1 MITNDVPT
9 PDGPQDAGGPD
20 SVEDDASALSA
31 AESVDEEV
39 LGADDP
45 DEVLDPAEHWS
56 AATAFG
62 TTANEQRA
70 GESLDDKLA
79 EEVPDVVPEDSA
91 RPPVASTPLDELDQT
106 VDEPIDDPL
115 DDVDLD
121 PVVEEGRTSI
131 E

>member
-1 MITNDVPT
+1 MNDIPT
-9 PDGPQDAGGPD
+9 PDSPQDAGGPD

-31 AESVDEEV
+31 AEFVDEEV
-39 LGADDP
+39 LGVDDP
-45 DEVLDPAEHWS
+45 EDVMDPAEHWS
-56 AATAFG
+56 AATRFG
-62 TTANEQRA
+62 TTANEQRT
-70 GESLDDKLA
+70 GETLDDKLA

-91 RPPVASTPLDELDQT
+91 RPPVASTPLEELDQT

-121 PVVEEGRTSI
+121 PVVEDRRASI